1 MASSSRTDA
10 ETGDDSGV
18 GDSGVARR
26 RAAGDSPPGPAGLP
40 LVGNTLAFLRD
51 PVGFYDELAAYD
63 SDVVAYNI
71 AGDDGYMVRHPED
84 IQRVLVTDAS
94 DFGRAQITQ
103 DSLGQVADGGL
114 FLTEGEKWQRERTA
128 LRPAFYRDRIETYAE
143 MMVRY
148 ADERAEDWRGR
159 ETVTVSDEM
168 RTLTLEIL
176 TKTLL
181 DVDIRGRESEI
192 GDAAEAITANFDAG
206 TVSAFLPMWVPTP
219 QNRRT
224 RRALAEFDATIEDL
238 VARRRAGED
247 DPDDLLSI
255 LLDVEFEDG
264 SGLSEQDVRD
274 NLFTFLVAGHETTAL
289 TLSYACMLLA
299 NHPEAQARLHDELDE
314 VVGDGDLT
322 AASLFELD
330 YLGHVVDE
338 ALRLYPPAYT
348 IFREARTDVSLGGY
362 DVPEGSIVTLPQ
374 WVVHR
379 DERWFDDPDAF
390 RPERWA
396 TERDRPE
403 YAYFPFGGGP
413 RHCIGMRF
421 ALMEAK
427 LVLATLARDFA
438 FEPGTEPPI
447 DLSMRLT
454 LQPSDPVTVDLS
466 ER

>member
-1 MASSSRTDA
+1 MASSTP
-10 ETGDDSGV
+10 T
-18 GDSGVARR
+18 
-26 RAAGDSPPGPAGLP
+26 AGTRPASAVPGPAGLP

-71 AGDDGYMVRHPED
+71 AGDDGYMVRNPED
-84 IQRVLVTDAS
+84 VQRVLVTDAS
-94 DFGRAQITQ
+94 DYRRAQVIH

-114 FLTEGEKWQRERTA
+114 FLTEGEAWHRERTA
-128 LRPAFYRDRIETYAE
+128 LQPAFYRDRIETYAE

-148 ADERAEDWRGR
+148 ASERADAWQGR
-159 ETVTVSDEM
+159 DAVAVSEEM
-168 RTLTLEIL
+168 RTLTLEVL

-192 GDAAEAITANFDAG
+192 GDAAETITANFDAG

-219 QNRRT
+219 QNRRAK
-224 RRALAEFDATIEDL
+224 RALAAFDETIESL
-238 VARRRAGED
+238 VAQRRAGED

-264 SGLSEQDVRD
+264 SGLSERDVRD

-299 NHPEAQARLHDELDE
+299 NHPERQAKLHAELDG
-314 VVGDGDLT
+314 VLGDEKPT
-322 AASLFELD
+322 AASLFDLD

-348 IFREARTDVSLGGY
+348 IFREPTSDVTLGGY
-362 DVPEGSIVTLPQ
+362 EIPAGSIVTLPQ

-379 DERWFDDPDAF
+379 DGRWFDDPDAF

-396 TERDRPE
+396 GDRDRPE

-427 LVLATLARDFA
+427 LVLATLAQRFE

-454 LQPSDPVTVDLS
+454 LQPSDPIAVELAG
-466 ER
+466 R